1 MPWEFSAAL
10 LFTTLWNYFFM
21 KWECSKTYLSQGYK
35 ICALDHIGSLSMQ
48 QTIHSLA
55 GLSLLYGSTCPL
67 KVVYHH
73 AIFHTTCLA
82 TAQPATSLTGLTAKD
97 CGKCMSGLPT
107 DCHELR
113 IVRQL
118 AVWGVIQHNAWQIC
132 CSVVWII
139 AQSRKNNFYFSQR

>member
-1 MPWEFSAAL
+1 MPWEFSTAL

-21 KWECSKTYLSQGYK
+21 KSECSKTYLSQGYK
-35 ICALDHIGSLSMQ
+35 IYALDHIGSLSMQ
-48 QTIHSLA
+48 QTIHLLA

-107 DCHELR
+107 ELPW
-113 IVRQL
+113 VKNCETACSLGCYTAQCL
-118 AVWGVIQHNAWQIC
+118 TNLLQC
-132 CSVVWII
+132 CVNHCP
-139 AQSRKNNFYFSQR
+139 K